1 MRRIRFSLTVLV
13 LMAGLMLAPLTFYA
27 KADIDDYFPS
37 TETIVTGTID
47 GGSFPGAIQT
57 SNDIYRTPLEEN
69 VASPNADISPD
80 TEELIWGT
88 SVGFGNLL
96 SDDGLN
102 WVGTEGTNSAI
113 QQYTP
118 GSQTVVKGSHIS
130 GSFPSCVVSLS
141 NIATGIDTNTEPGV
155 AQIWFVGAS
164 IPSGSQTVS
173 CDLDSAT
180 TDDIHF
186 VSMSFTASSDTE
198 IVDNG
203 AISPPATTACSGS
216 SSCTLSHIFDMG
228 AFGDSSAYQTTA
240 GTTDEVMGWTQSSDD
255 VGVAYASISEIATQ
269 PNYEIEIKYGWETE
283 TCVDTR
289 RLTINAWHTTSENIL
304 VQLYDSNELNPATR
318 LTITA
323 TSDGTTLTYDL
334 SSDEWDSGDPDLR
347 FLGNT
352 ESGDSIQT
360 DLLNDLTIISC
371 VPPLDYELEVKFSW
385 SGISTTGIEWRL
397 FIEGLEG
404 SNPEQIDIRIYD
416 SDEIGLSA
424 IVCSIT
430 SITETE
436 YDCGILT
443 TDQLDSGNPDIQ
455 IVDNNQA
462 SDSLQSTLL
471 LDRTRIQR
479 TFNFYRI
486 NQVHHWTMT
495 VDLADS
501 YELRV
506 RSLRSDEDMFV
517 QIWDWMASSW
527 NTRITE

>member
-1 MRRIRFSLTVLV
+1 
-13 LMAGLMLAPLTFYA
+13 
-27 KADIDDYFPS
+27 
-37 TETIVTGTID
+37 
-47 GGSFPGAIQT
+47 
-57 SNDIYRTPLEEN
+57 
-69 VASPNADISPD
+69 
-80 TEELIWGT
+80 
-88 SVGFGNLL
+88 
-96 SDDGLN
+96 
-102 WVGTEGTNSAI
+102 
-113 QQYTP
+113 
-118 GSQTVVKGSHIS
+118 
-130 GSFPSCVVSLS
+130 
-141 NIATGIDTNTEPGV
+141 
-155 AQIWFVGAS
+155 
-164 IPSGSQTVS
+164 
-173 CDLDSAT
+173 
-180 TDDIHF
+180 
-186 VSMSFTASSDTE
+186 
-198 IVDNG
+198 
-203 AISPPATTACSGS
+203 
-216 SSCTLSHIFDMG
+216 MG

-385 SGISTTGIEWRL
+385 SGISTTGTEWRL

-527 NTRITE
+527 NTRITVNTGSETLYTYTLVSTERDTDGYVLTRWLGSSETSSDEIQSTVTTDQEIILRSFNPDYEVNVRYSFVSVNTTGISWTFSIECKRVLNAENLFIQIVDSTETIWNTRYTCSTDSDFTYSTYTLTTDELDGGSPDIRVIGTNEIGDSEQSSWDLDMIKIIRDFIPPSIGEPASFQSWVLFGILVTSGLIFAITFIIVVITDKRRK